1 MKEYRLGY
9 VLARIVIG
17 VSMFGHGLVRLP
29 KLEGFKNFMV
39 QNFENS
45 MVPEFLVTPFAYALP
60 IFEFAVG
67 ILLIIGLFTRQALV
81 LGAILMIMLV
91 FGSTMIENWGI
102 IDSQLIHALIFIGL
116 LLGINYNYWSLD
128 TKLNK

>member
-9 VLARIVIG
+9 VLARIAIG

-45 MVPEFLVTPFAYALP
+45 MVPEFLVTPFAYSLP
-60 IFEFAVG
+60 ILEFMVG

-102 IDSQLIHALIFIGL
+102 IDSQLIHAFIFIGL

-128 TKLNK
+128 TKVNK

>member
-9 VLARIVIG
+9 VLARIAIG

-45 MVPEFLVTPFAYALP
+45 MVPEFLVTPFAYTLP
-60 IFEFAVG
+60 ILEFMVG

-102 IDSQLIHALIFIGL
+102 IDSQLIHAFIFIGL

-128 TKLNK
+128 TKVNK

>member
-39 QNFENS
+39 KNFESS

-60 IFEFAVG
+60 ILEFAVG

-102 IDSQLIHALIFIGL
+102 IDSQLIHSLIFIGL

-128 TKLNK
+128 SKLYK

>member
-1 MKEYRLGY
+1 MKEYSLGY

-45 MVPEFLVTPFAYALP
+45 MVPEFLVTPFSYALP
-60 IFEFAVG
+60 ILEFIVG
-67 ILLIIGLFTRQALV
+67 ILLILGLFTKQALV
-81 LGAILMIMLV
+81 TGAILMIMLV

-102 IDSQLIHALIFIGL
+102 IDSQLMHAFIFIGL

-128 TKLNK
+128 TKLKK

>member
-9 VLARIVIG
+9 VLARIAIG

-45 MVPEFLVTPFAYALP
+45 MVPEFLVTPFAYTLP
-60 IFEFAVG
+60 I
-67 ILLIIGLFTRQALV
+67 
-81 LGAILMIMLV
+81 
-91 FGSTMIENWGI
+91 
-102 IDSQLIHALIFIGL
+102 
-116 LLGINYNYWSLD
+116 
-128 TKLNK
+128 

>member
-9 VLARIVIG
+9 VLARIAIG

-45 MVPEFLVTPFAYALP
+45 MVPEFLVTPFAYTLP
-60 IFEFAVG
+60 ILEFMVG

-102 IDSQLIHALIFIGL
+102 IDSQLIHAFIFIGL
-116 LLGINYNYWSLD
+116 LLVINYNYWSLD
-128 TKLNK
+128 TKVNK

>member
-39 QNFENS
+39 KNFESS

-60 IFEFAVG
+60 ILEFAVG

-128 TKLNK
+128 SKLYK

>member
-39 QNFENS
+39 KNFENS

-60 IFEFAVG
+60 ILEFAVG